1 MIRVSVG
8 VDPGYAACGIA
19 IIERGER
26 SPWRAVHVQTVR
38 TPATLE
44 LHSRMHE
51 IWHAMATLPI
61 EAFQGVKPYDAVV
74 ACENQS
80 GVLEGK
86 RRSGETSASAALVQ
100 QVVGMVRIKAF
111 NLGVKFIE
119 VTPAQAKAVLLGIPR
134 TANKAQ
140 VQRAVRALVRDCPKV
155 MSEHASDA
163 IAVALAGA
171 RMVR

>member
-1 MIRVSVG
+1 VIRVVVG
-8 VDPGYAACGIA
+8 IDPGLASCGLA
-19 IIERGER
+19 IVTKEIQQ
-26 SPWRAVHVQTVR
+26 PWRLVYSQTIR
-38 TPATLE
+38 TPPSMD

-51 IWHAMATLPI
+51 IYTAM
-61 EAFQGVKPYDAVV
+61 QGVPTDLFRGVHMHEALF

-86 RRSGETSASAALVQ
+86 RRTGQTNAAAALVQ
-100 QVVGMVRIKAF
+100 QVVGMARVRAF
-111 NLGVKFIE
+111 SLVVRFVE
-119 VTPAQAKAVLLGIPR
+119 PTPAQVKTVLAGIPR
-134 TANKAQ
+134 TASKAQ